1 MWAEKFNLP
10 PNDPRLLSLTI
21 KEAGELILELVA
33 FSEYRKSLQVQSDD
47 HISDDGRFSVR
58 TDEEARNIADTPML
72 TGDPEFDAMELAETA
87 ETKPL
92 LSEG

>member
-1 MWAEKFNLP
+1 M
-10 PNDPRLLSLTI
+10 NDPRLLSLTI
-21 KEAGELILELVA
+21 KDAGEQILELIA
-33 FSEYRKSLQVQSDD
+33 FSEYRKSLSEKLEDQD
-47 HISDDGRFSVR
+47 SDDGQFKVR